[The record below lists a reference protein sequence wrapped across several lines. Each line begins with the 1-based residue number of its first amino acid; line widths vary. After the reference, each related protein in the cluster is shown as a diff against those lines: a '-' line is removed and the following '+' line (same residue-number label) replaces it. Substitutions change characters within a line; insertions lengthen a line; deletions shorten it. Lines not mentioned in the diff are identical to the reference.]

1 MTLDAVEFI
10 RRFLPSGFVT
20 IRHSRRQALA
30 LCRIH
35 LSASTHDVNALR
47 TELQKSALNRSCP
60 QCKRG
65 TLHVV
70 AHLLAD
76 GRPTPAHRLPATTS
90 THPEARRCR
99 PTCQP
104 DSSPRRTLT
113 PPTLPH
119 ASNRLRTTLRFV
131 AAIPCTPPAHHRTSL
146 LWSPSSD
153 FVPRQPHQ
161 LPANSIQSPYIHRAN
176 GLLQIAVSTLLPTGS
191 IGAREV
197 LAAEY
202 CRYGTRDFDNS

>member
-1 MTLDAVEFI
+1 M
-10 RRFLPSGFVT
+10 
-20 IRHSRRQALA
+20 
-30 LCRIH
+30 
-35 LSASTHDVNALR
+35 
-47 TELQKSALNRSCP
+47 
-60 QCKRG
+60 
-65 TLHVV
+65 
-70 AHLLAD
+70 

-153 FVPRQPHQ
+153 FVPSQPHQ
-161 LPANSIQSPYIHRAN
+161 LPANTIQSPYIHRAN
-176 GLLQIAVSTLLPTGS
+176 GLLQIAVSTLLRTGS
-191 IGAREV
+191 IGPREG
-197 LAAEY
+197 LFAEH
-202 CRYGTRDFDNS
+202 CRYGTRDLSPTEAGIRAVEQLMGGECPVWPFLVNLPTLGHGCLWRAPS

>member
-1 MTLDAVEFI
+1 M
-10 RRFLPSGFVT
+10 
-20 IRHSRRQALA
+20 
-30 LCRIH
+30 
-35 LSASTHDVNALR
+35 
-47 TELQKSALNRSCP
+47 
-60 QCKRG
+60 
-65 TLHVV
+65 
-70 AHLLAD
+70 

-90 THPEARRCR
+90 THPEERRCR

-153 FVPRQPHQ
+153 FVPSQPHQ
-161 LPANSIQSPYIHRAN
+161 LPANTIQSPYIHRAD
-176 GLLQIAVSTLLPTGS
+176 GLLQIAVSTLLRTGS
-191 IGAREV
+191 IGPREG
-197 LAAEY
+197 LFAEH
-202 CRYGTRDFDNS
+202 CRYGTRDLSPTEAGIRAVEQLMGGECPVWPFLVNLPTLGHGCLWRAPS

>member
-1 MTLDAVEFI
+1 M
-10 RRFLPSGFVT
+10 
-20 IRHSRRQALA
+20 
-30 LCRIH
+30 
-35 LSASTHDVNALR
+35 
-47 TELQKSALNRSCP
+47 
-60 QCKRG
+60 
-65 TLHVV
+65 
-70 AHLLAD
+70 

-104 DSSPRRTLT
+104 DSAPRRTLT

-153 FVPRQPHQ
+153 FVPSQPHQ
-161 LPANSIQSPYIHRAN
+161 LPANTIQSPYIHRAN
-176 GLLQIAVSTLLPTGS
+176 GLLQIAVSTLLRTGS
-191 IGAREV
+191 IGPREV
-197 LAAEY
+197 LFAEH
-202 CRYGTRDFDNS
+202 CRYGTRDFSTTDRDKPRARDGFFLAAERRTHSGDSFRRDRTTGITVFGRDMDVGCASTGFFADGLRITNLPE

>member
-1 MTLDAVEFI
+1 M
-10 RRFLPSGFVT
+10 
-20 IRHSRRQALA
+20 
-30 LCRIH
+30 
-35 LSASTHDVNALR
+35 
-47 TELQKSALNRSCP
+47 
-60 QCKRG
+60 
-65 TLHVV
+65 
-70 AHLLAD
+70 

-104 DSSPRRTLT
+104 DSAPRRTLT

-153 FVPRQPHQ
+153 FVPSQPHQ
-161 LPANSIQSPYIHRAN
+161 LPANTIQSPYIHRAN
-176 GLLQIAVSTLLPTGS
+176 GLLQIAVSTLLRTRS
-191 IGAREV
+191 IGARKV
-197 LAAEY
+197 LAAEH
-202 CRYGTRDFDNS
+202 CRYGTRDLATTEIGRASRASVQLPVCRRPSCHILAVVQREGIGKTGNGLVLDSS

>member
-1 MTLDAVEFI
+1 M
-10 RRFLPSGFVT
+10 
-20 IRHSRRQALA
+20 
-30 LCRIH
+30 
-35 LSASTHDVNALR
+35 
-47 TELQKSALNRSCP
+47 
-60 QCKRG
+60 
-65 TLHVV
+65 
-70 AHLLAD
+70 

-90 THPEARRCR
+90 THPEGRRCR

-146 LWSPSSD
+146 LWSPASD
-153 FVPRQPHQ
+153 FVPSQPHQ

-176 GLLQIAVSTLLPTGS
+176 GLLQIHVSTLLRTGS
-191 IGAREV
+191 IGPREV
-197 LAAEY
+197 LFAEH
-202 CRYGTRDFDNS
+202 CRYGTRDFEQGRVLQARNWEREGL

>member
-1 MTLDAVEFI
+1 M
-10 RRFLPSGFVT
+10 
-20 IRHSRRQALA
+20 
-30 LCRIH
+30 
-35 LSASTHDVNALR
+35 
-47 TELQKSALNRSCP
+47 
-60 QCKRG
+60 
-65 TLHVV
+65 
-70 AHLLAD
+70 

-90 THPEARRCR
+90 THPEERRCR

-153 FVPRQPHQ
+153 FVPSQPHQ
-161 LPANSIQSPYIHRAN
+161 LPANTIQSPYIHRAN
-176 GLLQIAVSTLLPTGS
+176 GLLQIAVSTLLRTGS
-191 IGAREV
+191 IGPREG
-197 LAAEY
+197 LFAEH
-202 CRYGTRDFDNS
+202 CRYGTRDFQLIIWYCPDVTRQPVHWETGDSGTIAQCHETREQCPLRGSPLL

>member
-1 MTLDAVEFI
+1 M
-10 RRFLPSGFVT
+10 
-20 IRHSRRQALA
+20 
-30 LCRIH
+30 
-35 LSASTHDVNALR
+35 
-47 TELQKSALNRSCP
+47 
-60 QCKRG
+60 
-65 TLHVV
+65 
-70 AHLLAD
+70 

-153 FVPRQPHQ
+153 FVPRQPRLCLLTRHGDADGV
-161 LPANSIQSPYIHRAN
+161 LRRDEVIEALGVLGN
-176 GLLQIAVSTLLPTGS
+176 GELDALDPT
-191 IGAREV
+191 
-197 LAAEY
+197 
-202 CRYGTRDFDNS
+202 

>member
-1 MTLDAVEFI
+1 M
-10 RRFLPSGFVT
+10 
-20 IRHSRRQALA
+20 
-30 LCRIH
+30 
-35 LSASTHDVNALR
+35 
-47 TELQKSALNRSCP
+47 
-60 QCKRG
+60 
-65 TLHVV
+65 
-70 AHLLAD
+70 

-104 DSSPRRTLT
+104 DSAPRRTLT

-153 FVPRQPHQ
+153 FGPVSRISSPQTPFNPHISTALTAYCKSPYPHCSAHAASEHEKFWQRSTADTALEIYQHLNLLMGLKVRRQPRLCLLTRHGDADGV
-161 LPANSIQSPYIHRAN
+161 LRRDEVIEAHSILSNSELNA
-176 GLLQIAVSTLLPTGS
+176 LDVT
-191 IGAREV
+191 
-197 LAAEY
+197 
-202 CRYGTRDFDNS
+202 